1 MTYRGIQSFY
11 DLTTKIKDIL
21 QADENTNTVTFG
33 DITEVDL
40 NKQTIFPL
48 SHIMINNVSDNGQT
62 LSYNISVM
70 AMDIVDTSKEPTTD
84 IFVGNDNRQDVLNTQ
99 LSVLNRLHQ
108 KLRKGTPHQDG
119 YHLEGTA
126 SLEAFYDRFEN
137 ELAGWVST
145 FDVVT
150 MNNIDICN

>member
-48 SHIMINNVSDNGQT
+48 SHIMINNVTDNGQT

-70 AMDIVDTSKEPTTD
+70 AMDIVDTSKDEPIVT
-84 IFVGNDNRQDVLNTQ
+84 GK
-99 LSVLNRLHQ
+99 H
-108 KLRKGTPHQDG
+108 
-119 YHLEGTA
+119 
-126 SLEAFYDRFEN
+126 SLF
-137 ELAGWVST
+137 
-145 FDVVT
+145 
-150 MNNIDICN
+150 I

>member
-11 DLTTKIKDIL
+11 DLTTKIKEIL

-48 SHIMINNVSDNGQT
+48 SHIMINNVTDNGQT

-70 AMDIVDTSKEPTTD
+70 AMDIVDTSKDETTD
-84 IFVGNDNRQDVLNTQ
+84 IFVGNNNRQDVLNTQ

-119 YHLEGTA
+119 YHLEGSA
-126 SLEAFYDRFEN
+126 SLEAFFDRFEN

-145 FDVVT
+145 LDIVT

>member
-48 SHIMINNVSDNGQT
+48 SHIMINNVTDNGQT

-70 AMDIVDTSKEPTTD
+70 AMDLVDTSKDPTTD

-99 LSVLNRLHQ
+99 LSVLNRMHQ

-119 YHLEGTA
+119 YHLEGAA

-145 FDVVT
+145 FTVVT

>member
-1 MTYRGIQSFY
+1 MRGIRGY
-11 DLTTKIKDIL
+11 YLITETIKDQL
-21 QADENTNTVTFG
+21 LADVNVNTVTTG
-33 DITEVDL
+33 DITKVDL

-48 SHIMINNVSDNGQT
+48 SHIMINNVTDNGQT

-70 AMDIVDTSKEPTTD
+70 AMDLVDTSKDPTTD

-99 LSVLNRLHQ
+99 LTVLNRLHQ

-119 YHLEGTA
+119 YHLEGAA

-137 ELAGWVST
+137 ELAGRVST

>member
-1 MTYRGIQSFY
+1 MTYIGIQSFY

-48 SHIMINNVSDNGQT
+48 SHIMINNVTDNGQT

-70 AMDIVDTSKEPTTD
+70 AMDLVDTSKDPTTD

-119 YHLEGTA
+119 YHLEGAA

-145 FDVVT
+145 FTVVT

>member
-48 SHIMINNVSDNGQT
+48 VHVMINNASFETNVVRFNVS
-62 LSYNISVM
+62 LI
-70 AMDIVDTSKEPTTD
+70 AMDIVNISKAETTD
-84 IFVGNDNRQDVLNTQ
+84 VFKGNTNEQDVLNTQ
-99 LSVLNRLHQ
+99 LSVLNRMHQ

-119 YHLEGTA
+119 YHLEGAA

-145 FDVVT
+145 FTVVT

>member
-11 DLTTKIKDIL
+11 NLTTKIKDIL

-48 SHIMINNVSDNGQT
+48 AHIMINNVTDNGQT

-70 AMDIVDTSKEPTTD
+70 AMDIVDTSKEETAD
-84 IFVGNDNRQDVLNTQ
+84 VFVGNNNRQDVLNTQ
-99 LSVLNRLHQ
+99 LTVLNRLHQ

-119 YHLEGTA
+119 YHLEGSA
-126 SLEAFYDRFEN
+126 SLEAFFDRFEN

-145 FDVVT
+145 LDIVT
-150 MNNIDICN
+150 INNIDICN

>member
-11 DLTTKIKDIL
+11 DLITKIKDIL

-48 SHIMINNVSDNGQT
+48 SHIMINNVTDNGQT

-70 AMDIVDTSKEPTTD
+70 AMDLVDTSKDTTTD

-119 YHLEGTA
+119 YHLEGAA

>member
-21 QADENTNTVTFG
+21 QADENVNTVTFG

-48 SHIMINNVSDNGQT
+48 SHIMINNVTDNGQT

-70 AMDIVDTSKEPTTD
+70 AMDLVDTSKDETTD
-84 IFVGNDNRQDVLNTQ
+84 IFVGNNNRQDVLNTQ
-99 LSVLNRLHQ
+99 LTVLNRLQQ

-119 YHLEGTA
+119 YHLEGSA
-126 SLEAFYDRFEN
+126 NLEAFYDRFEN

>member
-48 SHIMINNVSDNGQT
+48 SHIMINNVTDNGQT

-70 AMDIVDTSKEPTTD
+70 AMDLVDTSKDATTD

-99 LSVLNRLHQ
+99 LSVLNRMHQ

-119 YHLEGTA
+119 YHLEGAA

-137 ELAGWVST
+137 ELAGWGV
-145 FDVVT
+145 
-150 MNNIDICN
+150 NIIISMPNEISIC

>member
-48 SHIMINNVSDNGQT
+48 SHIMINNVTDNGQT

-70 AMDIVDTSKEPTTD
+70 AMDIVDTSKDETTD
-84 IFVGNDNRQDVLNTQ
+84 IFV
-99 LSVLNRLHQ
+99 
-108 KLRKGTPHQDG
+108 
-119 YHLEGTA
+119 
-126 SLEAFYDRFEN
+126 
-137 ELAGWVST
+137 
-145 FDVVT
+145 
-150 MNNIDICN
+150 

>member
-21 QADENTNTVTFG
+21 QSDENTNTVTFG

-48 SHIMINNVSDNGQT
+48 SHIMINNVTDNGQT

-70 AMDIVDTSKEPTTD
+70 AMDLVDTSKDPTND

-99 LSVLNRLHQ
+99 LSVLNKLHQ

-119 YHLEGTA
+119 YHLEGAA

-145 FDVVT
+145 FTVVT

>member
-21 QADENTNTVTFG
+21 QADDNVNTVTFG

-48 SHIMINNVSDNGQT
+48 SHIMINNVADNGQT

-70 AMDIVDTSKEPTTD
+70 AMDLVDTSKDATTD

-108 KLRKGTPHQDG
+108 KLRKGLPHQDG

-145 FDVVT
+145 FTVVT

>member
-70 AMDIVDTSKEPTTD
+70 AMDIVDTSKEPTPD

-145 FDVVT
+145 FTVVT

>member
-48 SHIMINNVSDNGQT
+48 SHIIINNVTDNGQT

-70 AMDIVDTSKEPTTD
+70 AMDIVDTSKDATTD

-99 LSVLNRLHQ
+99 LSVLNRMHQ

-119 YHLEGTA
+119 YHLEGAA
-126 SLEAFYDRFEN
+126 SLEAFFDRFEN

-150 MNNIDICN
+150 INNIDICN

>member
-48 SHIMINNVSDNGQT
+48 AHIMINNVTDNGQT

-70 AMDIVDTSKEPTTD
+70 AMDIVDTSKDETTD
-84 IFVGNDNRQDVLNTQ
+84 IFVGNNNRQDVLNTQ

-119 YHLEGTA
+119 YHLEGSA
-126 SLEAFYDRFEN
+126 SLEAFFDRFEN

-145 FDVVT
+145 LDIVT

>member
-48 SHIMINNVSDNGQT
+48 SHIMINNVTDNGQT

-70 AMDIVDTSKEPTTD
+70 AMDLVDTSKDETTN

-119 YHLEGTA
+119 YHLEGAA

>member
-48 SHIMINNVSDNGQT
+48 SHIMINNVTDNGQT

-70 AMDIVDTSKEPTTD
+70 AMDLVDTSKDPTTD

-99 LSVLNRLHQ
+99 LSVLNKLHQ

-119 YHLEGTA
+119 YHLEGAA

-145 FDVVT
+145 FTVVT

>member
-48 SHIMINNVSDNGQT
+48 SHIMINNVTDNGQT

-70 AMDIVDTSKEPTTD
+70 AMDIVDTSKDATTD
-84 IFVGNDNRQDVLNTQ
+84 IFVGNNNRQDVLNTQ
-99 LSVLNRLHQ
+99 LTVLNRLHQ

-119 YHLEGTA
+119 YHLEGAA
-126 SLEAFYDRFEN
+126 SLEAFFDRFEN

-145 FDVVT
+145 LNIVT
-150 MNNIDICN
+150 INNIDICN

>member
-21 QADENTNTVTFG
+21 QADENVNTVTFG

-48 SHIMINNVSDNGQT
+48 SHIMINNVTDNGQT

-70 AMDIVDTSKEPTTD
+70 AMDLVDTSKDETTN

-108 KLRKGTPHQDG
+108 KLRKGLPHQDG

-145 FDVVT
+145 FTVVT

>member
-48 SHIMINNVSDNGQT
+48 SHIIINSVTDNGQT

-70 AMDIVDTSKEPTTD
+70 AMDIVDTSKDATTD

-99 LSVLNRLHQ
+99 LSVLNRMHQ

-119 YHLEGTA
+119 YHLEGSA
-126 SLEAFYDRFEN
+126 SLEAFFDRFEN

>member
-48 SHIMINNVSDNGQT
+48 SHIMINNVTDNGQT

-70 AMDIVDTSKEPTTD
+70 AMDIVDTSKDETTD
-84 IFVGNDNRQDVLNTQ
+84 IFVGNNNRQDVLNTQ
-99 LSVLNRLHQ
+99 LTVLNRLHQ
-108 KLRKGTPHQDG
+108 KLRKGTPHQEG
-119 YHLEGTA
+119 YHLEGSA
-126 SLEAFYDRFEN
+126 SLEAFFDRFEN

-145 FDVVT
+145 LDIVT
-150 MNNIDICN
+150 INNIDICN

>member
-48 SHIMINNVSDNGQT
+48 SHIMINNVTDNGQT

-70 AMDIVDTSKEPTTD
+70 SMDIVDTSKDETTD

-108 KLRKGTPHQDG
+108 KLRKGTPHKDG

-145 FDVVT
+145 FTVVT

>member
-21 QADENTNTVTFG
+21 QADENTNTVNFG

-48 SHIMINNVSDNGQT
+48 SHIMINNVTDNGQT

-70 AMDIVDTSKEPTTD
+70 AMDLVDTSKDPTTD
-84 IFVGNDNRQDVLNTQ
+84 VFVGNDNRQDVLNTQ

-119 YHLEGTA
+119 YHLEGAA

-145 FDVVT
+145 FTVVT

>member
-145 FDVVT
+145 FTVVT

>member
-21 QADENTNTVTFG
+21 QADENVNTVTFG

-48 SHIMINNVSDNGQT
+48 SHIMINNVTDNGQT

-70 AMDIVDTSKEPTTD
+70 AMDLVDTSKDATTN

-108 KLRKGTPHQDG
+108 KLRKGTPPQDG

-145 FDVVT
+145 FTVVT

>member
-11 DLTTKIKDIL
+11 NLTTKIKDIL

-48 SHIMINNVSDNGQT
+48 SHIMINNVTDNGQT

-70 AMDIVDTSKEPTTD
+70 AMDIVDTSKEETTD
-84 IFVGNDNRQDVLNTQ
+84 IFVGNNNRQDVLNTQ
-99 LSVLNRLHQ
+99 LTVLNRLHQ

-119 YHLEGTA
+119 YHLEGSA
-126 SLEAFYDRFEN
+126 SLEAFFDRFEN

-145 FDVVT
+145 LNIVT
-150 MNNIDICN
+150 INNIDICN

>member
-21 QADENTNTVTFG
+21 QADDNVNTVTFG

-48 SHIMINNVSDNGQT
+48 SHIMINNVTDNGQT

-70 AMDIVDTSKEPTTD
+70 AMDIVDTSKDETTD

-99 LSVLNRLHQ
+99 LSVLNRLQQ
-108 KLRKGTPHQDG
+108 KLRKGLPHQDG
-119 YHLEGTA
+119 YHLEGSA

-137 ELAGWVST
+137 QLAGWAC
-145 FDVVT
+145 T
-150 MNNIDICN
+150 MDIFIENDINVC

>member
-21 QADENTNTVTFG
+21 QADENVNTVTFG

-48 SHIMINNVSDNGQT
+48 SHIMINNVTDNGQT
-62 LSYNISVM
+62 LSYNISVR
-70 AMDIVDTSKEPTTD
+70 AMDLVDTSKDATTD

-108 KLRKGTPHQDG
+108 KLRKGLPHQDG

-145 FDVVT
+145 FTVVT

>member
-11 DLTTKIKDIL
+11 NLTTKIKDIL

-48 SHIMINNVSDNGQT
+48 AHIMINNVTDNGQT

-70 AMDIVDTSKEPTTD
+70 AMDIVDTSKEETAD
-84 IFVGNDNRQDVLNTQ
+84 VFVGNNNRQDVLNTQ
-99 LSVLNRLHQ
+99 LTVLNRLHQ

-119 YHLEGTA
+119 YHLEGSA
-126 SLEAFYDRFEN
+126 SLEAFFDRFEN

-145 FDVVT
+145 LNIVT
-150 MNNIDICN
+150 INNIDICN

>member
-48 SHIMINNVSDNGQT
+48 SHIMINNVTDNGQT

-70 AMDIVDTSKEPTTD
+70 AMDIVDTSKDETTD
-84 IFVGNDNRQDVLNTQ
+84 IFVGNNNRQDVLNTQ

-126 SLEAFYDRFEN
+126 SLEAFFDRFEN

>member
-21 QADENTNTVTFG
+21 QADENVNTVTFG

-48 SHIMINNVSDNGQT
+48 SHIMINNVTDNGQT

-70 AMDIVDTSKEPTTD
+70 AMDLVDTSKDATTD

-99 LSVLNRLHQ
+99 LTVLNRLHQ

-137 ELAGWVST
+137 QVAGWAAS
-145 FDVVT
+145 FDVLIA
-150 MNNIDICN
+150 NDILIC

>member
-21 QADENTNTVTFG
+21 QADVNVNTVTFG
-33 DITEVDL
+33 DVTEVDL

-48 SHIMINNVSDNGQT
+48 SHIMINNVIDNGQT

-70 AMDIVDTSKEPTTD
+70 AMDLVDTSKDETTD

-99 LSVLNRLHQ
+99 LSVLNRLQQ

-119 YHLEGTA
+119 YHLEGSA

-145 FDVVT
+145 FNVVT
-150 MNNIDICN
+150 MNNINICN

>member
-21 QADENTNTVTFG
+21 QADDNVNTVTFG

-48 SHIMINNVSDNGQT
+48 SHIMINNVTDNGQT

-70 AMDIVDTSKEPTTD
+70 AMDLVDTSKDATTD

-99 LSVLNRLHQ
+99 LTVLNRLHQ
-108 KLRKGTPHQDG
+108 KLRKGLPHQDG

-137 ELAGWVST
+137 EMAGWAMT
-145 FDVVT
+145 FDVLVN
-150 MNNIDICN
+150 NNIDIC

>member
-48 SHIMINNVSDNGQT
+48 SHIMINNVTDNGQT

-70 AMDIVDTSKEPTTD
+70 AMDIVDTSKDATTD

-108 KLRKGTPHQDG
+108 KLRKGLPHQDG

-126 SLEAFYDRFEN
+126 SMEAFYDRFEN

-145 FDVVT
+145 FTVVT